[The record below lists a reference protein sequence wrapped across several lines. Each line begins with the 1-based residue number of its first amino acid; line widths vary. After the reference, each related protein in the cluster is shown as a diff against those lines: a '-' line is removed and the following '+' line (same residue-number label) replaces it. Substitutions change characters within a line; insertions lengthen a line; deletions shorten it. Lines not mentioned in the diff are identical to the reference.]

1 MSSSSMYFG
10 VHQPLLDGFGT
21 LPPQDKA
28 VLSNMKVIA
37 AKLDHLSSKLSQS
50 NGNSEPQTTQ
60 DNHLSSSPSDLFPR
74 RQFPEKLY
82 NMLELAD
89 AQGFGPSSNAISWLP
104 NGRAF
109 TVRDITVFMESIVPL
124 FFRQSKMRSFAR
136 QLNIWG
142 FKRVNTSDGSCTYCH
157 ERFVRGSPEE
167 LRFMVRITIK
177 GKSNANKKKPADLPP
192 KVDESQLQH
201 HIEGGCTQVSLS
213 SLSDVHVS
221 SQSPIP
227 RQMSMEA
234 DAPHPTSQYSL
245 AEPSLKRR
253 VSMQDD
259 DEPADIMSGVG
270 ISRHDPI
277 MLALNK
283 GSTRSKHVSSQSPI
297 PRESLKCR
305 RVSME
310 ADVSPSVSP
319 SVSSV
324 GYPPSQY
331 SVAERSFKRRV
342 TMEGNDVLVCMLEQV
357 GILALNEGVPRDEF
371 AEFIDHMIHLV

>member
-1 MSSSSMYFG
+1 MSASSVYYDFR
-10 VHQPLLDGFGT
+10 QPSLSKSSLP
-21 LPPQDKA
+21 LPPQEEA
-28 VLSNMKVIA
+28 VFSNMKMMMDMQQ
-37 AKLDHLSSKLSQS
+37 AKLNHLSSKLSQS
-50 NGNSEPQTTQ
+50 YDNSEPQTTQ
-60 DNHLSSSPSDLFPR
+60 NNHPSSSISDLEVYFPR
-74 RQFPEKLY
+74 QQFPEKLY
-82 NMLELAD
+82 HMLELAD
-89 AQGFGPSSNAISWLP
+89 AQGFGPSSNAVSWLP

-109 TVRDITVFMESIVPL
+109 TVRDEKVFMESIVPL

-136 QLNIWG
+136 QLNLWG
-142 FKRVNTSDGSCTYCH
+142 FKRLNTSDGSCTYCH

-259 DEPADIMSGVG
+259 DEPADLSGVG

-277 MLALNK
+277 MLALDK
-283 GSTRSKHVSSQSPI
+283 GLP
-297 PRESLKCR
+297 
-305 RVSME
+305 
-310 ADVSPSVSP
+310 
-319 SVSSV
+319 
-324 GYPPSQY
+324 G
-331 SVAERSFKRRV
+331 
-342 TMEGNDVLVCMLEQV
+342 
-357 GILALNEGVPRDEF
+357 RDEF
-371 AEFIDHMIHLV
+371 AAFIDNMIHLV